1 MSLCTLSAPFLLLWI
16 FIASGALSAA
26 PDAHAAFGSETCS
39 MPAGA
44 KQNITNYIVNF
55 AFDEGLAYCGDSG
68 KCSATIR
75 NWLAVREF
83 SQGNYAAAEKW
94 FAEAESLAAA
104 HPPSATWKK
113 KRGWGALDDVR
124 RYLAARKY
132 LGSVTPEYVQKIRV
146 IYPRRTRALGPDG
159 GKVLKYDGSVC
170 NLRHLEL
177 NFGLLKQYIELFSR
191 GKVSLAVDYQVVDAD
206 MTRMAKRG
214 KGVLESLSP
223 WGAEMDKLMADSA
236 QNYDLVWFM
245 YPYKG
250 GIASGGLGRL
260 PLDQSGKNTV
270 GMRRVWYPDGWAR
283 YGNFPQFFHEY
294 MHTVEFSMGIKIT
307 AHNAADTARILKQ
320 TGLSRGLGETDYAEW
335 HFANTIPGK
344 KSYEKAFGY
353 PARKRQQSTAD
364 EDLPEEIPMHSE
376 QKDSNAD

>member
-1 MSLCTLSAPFLLLWI
+1 MALLTRTAAFLLLWI
-16 FIASGALSAA
+16 FTAAHRLYAA
-26 PDAHAAFGSETCS
+26 PDAYAAFGGETCS

-55 AFDEGLAYCGDSG
+55 AFEEGLTHCGDSS

-94 FAEAESLAAA
+94 FSEAESLAAQY
-104 HPPSATWKK
+104 PPSATWKK
-113 KRGWGALDDVR
+113 KRGWGALEDVR
-124 RYLAARKY
+124 RYLAARKE
-132 LGSVTPEYVQKIRV
+132 LGAITPEYVQKIRV
-146 IYPRRTRALGPDG
+146 VYPRRTRATSPN
-159 GKVLKYDGSVC
+159 GKTVKYDGNVC

-191 GKVSLAVDYQVVDAD
+191 GKLSIAVDYRVVDAD
-206 MTRMAKRG
+206 VTRMDKRG
-214 KGVLESLSP
+214 KGIFESIAP
-223 WGAEMDKLMADSA
+223 WGAEMEKLLADSA

-250 GIASGGLGRL
+250 GIASGGVGRL
-260 PLDQSGKNTV
+260 PLDSSGKNTI

-294 MHTVEFSMGIKIT
+294 LHTVEFSMGLKIT
-307 AHNAADTARILKQ
+307 AHNSVETTRILKQ
-320 TGLSRGLGETDYAEW
+320 TGLSKGLGESDYAEW
-335 HFANTIPGK
+335 HFAHTIPGK
-344 KSYEKAFGY
+344 KGYVKAFGY
-353 PARKRQQSTAD
+353 PSRRQQRNAAD
-364 EDLPEEIPMHSE
+364 EDLPEAIPVHTE
-376 QKDSNAD
+376 QKDNNAD